1 MDVLIDAIGQVEVGA
16 LPGQLN
22 PRGRIVLIAGRGQ
35 AQVDLWRLLG
45 FVMSAMTI
53 TELAA
58 AAEWINRRH
67 SAQRLSVSI
76 GAVLGFEDAAQAH
89 ATIEAGRLPRL
100 SDGTVGRLVRR
111 P

>member
-1 MDVLIDAIGQVEVGA
+1 MAAVGVRDERDDHHRA
-16 LPGQLN
+16 CRP
-22 PRGRIVLIAGRGQ
+22 
-35 AQVDLWRLLG
+35 
-45 FVMSAMTI
+45 
-53 TELAA
+53 
-58 AAEWINRRH
+58 AEWINRRH